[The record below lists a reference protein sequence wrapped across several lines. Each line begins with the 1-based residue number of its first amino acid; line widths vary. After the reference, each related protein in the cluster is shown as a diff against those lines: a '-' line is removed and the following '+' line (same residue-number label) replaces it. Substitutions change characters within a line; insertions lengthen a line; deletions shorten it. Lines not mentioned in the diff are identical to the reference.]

1 MAQIKVLPELVSNK
15 IAAGEVI
22 ERPASIVK
30 ELVENALDAG
40 AKNIEIA
47 IRHGGKSLIRVS
59 DDGCG
64 MDAGDSELAFKRYA
78 TSKITQA
85 SDLSRIASF
94 GFRGE
99 ALPSIAA
106 VSRTKLVTR
115 THKAS
120 SGTEIIIEGGKT
132 VSVKPAAAAKGT
144 TIEVRDLFFN
154 TPARRKFLKTDSTE
168 ASHVTE
174 AVSNIALS
182 RRDVR
187 FTLQSNDKK
196 IFELLAGESGQF
208 RAATVMGADLARD
221 FLPLEANMK
230 GIKLSGFIAKPRA
243 ARANRSGQI
252 YFINGRWVR
261 AFQFAH
267 ALQAGYH
274 GLLMHGQYP
283 VAVLFLDVDLERVDV
298 NVHPTKLE
306 VRISG
311 EAEIK
316 NFIKEAVAAR
326 LAKEGDLAPEMK
338 VPVSKPIIFDANF
351 RKSQPA
357 YQFSMPVPAVF
368 SRESSRAA
376 AAAGVAEPEPEAFY
390 GVRGGELEEPISL
403 RDKFKITKIL
413 GQIHST
419 FLIAETEEGMLVI
432 DQHAAHERVQFEAL
446 VKSFDSKKPAVQRLL
461 MEEVL
466 EIAPKH
472 KELFK
477 KAQPLLARIG
487 FDIEAFGGNSW
498 AVRAVPSI
506 FNAEPAAAVIRTFLE
521 EKEDGKLSTSLEK
534 QKEEIAAL
542 IACKKKSCR
551 AYDPLAPSQIKALL
565 ESLSRCD
572 NPFSCPHGRP
582 SFLKYTFG
590 DLEKQFKRKL

>member
-1 MAQIKVLPELVSNK
+1 MGLIKVLPELVANK
-15 IAAGEVI
+15 IAAGEVV

-47 IRHGGKSLIRVS
+47 IRHGGKSMIRIA

-64 MDAGDSELAFKRYA
+64 MSAEDAELAFKRYA

-85 SDLSRIASF
+85 ADLSSVESF

-106 VSRTKLVTR
+106 VSRVKLVTR
-115 THKAS
+115 TAKAS
-120 SGTEIIIEGGKT
+120 TGTEVVMEGGKT
-132 VSVKPAAAAKGT
+132 ASVKPAATAKGT
-144 TIEVRDLFFN
+144 IIEVRDLFFN

-168 ASHVTE
+168 AAHVLE
-174 AVSNIALS
+174 AVSNLAMS

-187 FTLQSNDKK
+187 FVFQSNDKK
-196 IFELLAGESGQF
+196 VFDLLAGESGLY
-208 RAATVMGADLARD
+208 RAAQILGDGMGKDL
-221 FLPLEANMK
+221 LEIKAETK
-230 GIKLSGFIAKPRA
+230 GIKLSGFIAKPKA
-243 ARANRSGQI
+243 ARANRSSQI

-261 AFQFAH
+261 AFAFSH

-316 NFIKEAVAAR
+316 TFIKEAVAAR
-326 LAKEGDLAPEMK
+326 LSTEGDLAPELKAPASRPM
-338 VPVSKPIIFDANF
+338 IFD
-351 RKSQPA
+351 PA
-357 YQFSMPVPAVF
+357 YRKASGVSEFPLSLAPLYPQGGGKPST
-368 SRESSRAA
+368 
-376 AAAGVAEPEPEAFY
+376 GVAEPEAPAFY
-390 GVRGGELEEPISL
+390 GSQAEVLEEPIDL
-403 RDKFKITKIL
+403 RGKFKITKIM
-413 GQIHST
+413 GQIHNT
-419 FLIAETEEGMLVI
+419 FLIAETEEGLLVV
-432 DQHAAHERVQFEAL
+432 DQHAAHERVMFESL
-446 VKSFDSKKPAVQRLL
+446 LKGFTSGKPASQRLL
-461 MEEVL
+461 MEEVM
-466 EIAPKH
+466 EVAPKH
-472 KELFK
+472 REIFK
-477 KAQPLLARIG
+477 KSQALLQKLG

-498 AVRAVPSI
+498 AVRAVPAVFEGGS
-506 FNAEPAAAVIRTFLE
+506 AASVLQAFLE
-521 EKEDGKLSTSLEK
+521 EREDGKLSSSLER
-534 QKEEIAAL
+534 QKEDIAAL
-542 IACKKKSCR
+542 IACKKKSVR
-551 AYDPLAPSQIKALL
+551 AYDPLAPAQIKSLL
-565 ESLSRCD
+565 ERLSRCD

-582 SFLKYTFG
+582 SFLKYTFL